1 MTGELSVAR
10 RYASALFEVAKKHEQ
25 VEAVAANL
33 AEVASTVQ
41 SSRELASVLHH
52 PLLSRDKKRSVLH
65 AVFGGQVRADV
76 EKFLFL
82 VIEKDRAIIL
92 PQIVDEYNRLFDEYR
107 GEADGEVV
115 SAVPLTA
122 AQLTALQ
129 TSLQAKF
136 GVKVRLKTRV
146 DQNIL
151 GGLVVRVGDK
161 QIDGSVA
168 SRLQTLNE
176 QLKRVKVV

>member
-1 MTGELSVAR
+1 MTGDLSVAR
-10 RYASALFEVAKKHEQ
+10 RYASALFEVAKKRGQ
-25 VEAVAANL
+25 VETIAANL
-33 AEVASTVQ
+33 AEVVATVE

-52 PLLSRDKKRSVLH
+52 PLLTLEKKR
-65 AVFGGQVRADV
+65 AVMHGIFGTANPDV

-82 VIEKDRAIIL
+82 VVQKRRADIL
-92 PQIVDEYNRLFDEYR
+92 PQILGEFNRLFDEFR

-115 SAVPLTA
+115 SAVPLSM
-122 AQLTALQ
+122 AQHFALERALQ
-129 TSLQAKF
+129 TKF

-146 DQNIL
+146 EPNIL

-161 QIDGSVA
+161 LIDGSVE

-176 QLKRVKVV
+176 RLKRVKVV